1 VRLMRQPTGAAQL
14 IFARACA
21 EAAQISFALDVE
33 HIVLAVAALGSV
45 LDDYLTAD
53 DVRDLIEARERDAL
67 AHLGISL
74 DSVREELEGVLAEG
88 ALAEPCELPVTP
100 EAKRMFELA
109 ARRRSVV
116 TPDQMLATLIQHSE
130 RARRLLIEL
139 DVPVGTLQDRLRR

>member
-1 VRLMRQPTGAAQL
+1 MRQPTGAAQL

-74 DSVREELEGVLAEG
+74 DSVRAELDGVLPEG

-116 TPDQMLATLIQHSE
+116 TSDQMLATLIQHSE
-130 RARRLLIEL
+130 RARRLLFEL
-139 DVPVGTLQDRLRR
+139 DVPVGTLRERLRR

>member
-1 VRLMRQPTGAAQL
+1 MRQPTGAAQL
-14 IFARACA
+14 IFARASA

-74 DSVREELEGVLAEG
+74 DSVREELDGVLAEG
-88 ALAEPCELPVTP
+88 AFTEPCELPITP

-116 TPDQMLATLIQHSE
+116 TTDQMLATLIQHSE
-130 RARRLLIEL
+130 RARRLLFEL